1 MDKALP
7 FKISVLVFVEK
18 EDKSL
23 LLMKR
28 NKQPNQG
35 FYSPIGG
42 KLEMAIGESP
52 HQCAKR
58 EIFEEIALDVDIS
71 SLHLFA
77 MVSEKAYEQDT
88 HWLMFLFTSKV
99 KIDSLPEDIDEGSFS
114 FFSRSDIENLK
125 IPETDRKILWK
136 LYDEY
141 KEGFASVYIDCS
153 NPENMDIE
161 IYDARR

>member
-1 MDKALP
+1 MQTELP
-7 FKISVLVFVEK
+7 FKISVLVFVER
-18 EDKSL
+18 EDGSL

-71 SLHLFA
+71 SLHLFSI
-77 MVSEKAYEQDT
+77 VSEKAYENET

-99 KIDSLPEDIDEGSFS
+99 KITELPDDIDEGSFS
-114 FFSRSDIENLK
+114 FFKREEIANLK

-136 LYDEY
+136 IYDEH
-141 KEGFASVYIDCS
+141 KDGFASLYIDCS
-153 NPENMDIE
+153 DLNNMNIE
-161 IYDARR
+161 IYEARR